1 MPFSSPRN
9 CIFKRNVVVIKDYLW
24 YKLKVFHPSFL
35 RTLWKLFFQ
44 RLAEIYT
51 WLEFEKRKKIKC
63 ELRFFIFQQ
72 NLSRKNWNF
81 WTNIF
86 SVGIRDIKIYSWNF
100 LIHTR
105 CSTACQMRI
114 RVHGIDWLSL
124 FMKNDVCDILLNPL
138 CQKWWALQ
146 NTTVVEIFNK
156 MSHLAILYFQ
166 NLPRFCH
173 SKLRYQK
180 SWFGE
185 NCILKIGYLKNNF

>member
-86 SVGIRDIKIYSWNF
+86 SVGIIGYQNIFLKFLNTYKVFYCLSNENKGTWNRLVELIYEKWCMWYFAEPTLSEVMSAAKYYSSWNF
-100 LIHTR
+100 
-105 CSTACQMRI
+105 Q
-114 RVHGIDWLSL
+114 
-124 FMKNDVCDILLNPL
+124 
-138 CQKWWALQ
+138 
-146 NTTVVEIFNK
+146 
-156 MSHLAILYFQ
+156 
-166 NLPRFCH
+166 
-173 SKLRYQK
+173 
-180 SWFGE
+180 
-185 NCILKIGYLKNNF
+185 